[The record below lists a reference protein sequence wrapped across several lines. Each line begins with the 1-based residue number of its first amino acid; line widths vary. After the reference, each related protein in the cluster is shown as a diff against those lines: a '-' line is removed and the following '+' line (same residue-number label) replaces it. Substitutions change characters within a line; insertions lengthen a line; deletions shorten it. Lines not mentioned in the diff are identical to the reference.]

1 MAMSVDPERLVP
13 ADVWA
18 ELVALRRDLHRHPE
32 LSFEEHRTAERL
44 VAALEPSA
52 PAIIE
57 RVAGTGVVARFAG
70 TDRGAP
76 AVAVRGDIDALPIQE
91 ETGLEWAST
100 RPGVMH
106 ACGHDVH
113 ATWAVGAGAL
123 LARRPARGDVLVVLQ
138 PAEETGLGARAI
150 LDSGL
155 LDGVQAIFGGHVD
168 RRFEVGEVVAQ
179 EGPLGAATDEFFVE
193 LLGRGGHGAR
203 PHLGRDPVVA
213 GSALVAALQTVV
225 ARRVDPGAPA
235 VVTVGTF
242 QAGSAPN
249 VIPERA
255 RLSGTLRAT
264 SPATRAELARSVE
277 EITRGVAAAYGVE
290 VALEVRAGT
299 PPVINDARAAEW
311 ARQAAREVLGPDALR
326 PLGAVN
332 MGGEDFAFYQE
343 RMPGCFLRV
352 GAREPGGEPLGAHTS
367 TFVAAEESIAVGAAV
382 LAEAARRA
390 SAALS
395 NERLPSGS

>member
-1 MAMSVDPERLVP
+1 MSFDPERLVP
-13 ADVWA
+13 SAVYA

-32 LSFEEHRTAERL
+32 LSSEEHRTAQRL
-44 VAALEPSA
+44 VAALEPLR
-52 PAIIE
+52 PAAIE
-57 RVAGTGVVARFAG
+57 RVGATGVVARFAG
-70 TDRGAP
+70 RDHGAP

-91 ETGLEWAST
+91 ETGLEWSST

-123 LARRPARGDVLVVLQ
+123 LAARPARGDVLVVLQ

-150 LDSGL
+150 LDSGA
-155 LDGVQAIFGGHVD
+155 LDAVGAIFGAHVD

-213 GSALVAALQTVV
+213 GAALVGTLQTLVS
-225 ARRVDPGAPA
+225 RRIDPGAPA

-255 RLSGTLRAT
+255 RLSGTLRAMD
-264 SPATRAELARSVE
+264 PGTRAQLARELE
-277 EITRGVAAAYGVE
+277 EMARGIGAAYGVG
-290 VALEVRAGT
+290 VVLELREGT
-299 PPVINDARAAEW
+299 PPVVNDARATAW
-311 ARQAAREVLGPDALR
+311 ARRAACDLLGPEALR

-352 GAREPGGEPLGAHTS
+352 GAREPGGEPVGAHHPK
-367 TFVAAEESIAVGAAV
+367 FVAAEESIAVGAAL

-390 SAALS
+390 SEEL
-395 NERLPSGS
+395 EG